1 MGIRWYQ
8 QGWKKEFSWIQ
19 RVNSD
24 AYIELNAN
32 AFQNIHNSLK
42 RILQIKSPEKSPKSK
57 IISNQRI
64 FIVTK

>member
-24 AYIELNAN
+24 AYIELNAKCVSKY
-32 AFQNIHNSLK
+32 SLK